1 MGMAKFRNVL
11 VHLYLAVDLRKVYH
25 YIQSDLGDFVLFAK
39 YVSDYIAQRQGDES
53 H

>member
-1 MGMAKFRNVL
+1 MAKFRNVL
-11 VHLYLAVDLRKVYH
+11 VHLYLEVDLRKVYH
-25 YIQSDLGDFVLFAK
+25 YIQSDLDDFVLFAK

>member
-1 MGMAKFRNVL
+1 MDTTPIVARLNAIADAIKAL
-11 VHLYLAVDLRKVYH
+11 TELQLD
-25 YIQSDLGDFVLFAK
+25 DFVLFAK